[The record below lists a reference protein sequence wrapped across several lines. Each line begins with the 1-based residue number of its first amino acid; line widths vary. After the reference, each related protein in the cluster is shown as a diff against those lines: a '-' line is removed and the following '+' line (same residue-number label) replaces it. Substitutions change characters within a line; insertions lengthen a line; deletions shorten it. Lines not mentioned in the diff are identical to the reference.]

1 MANEY
6 LLEMNHITKS
16 FARVKALSDGNLK
29 VRPGT
34 VHALMGEN
42 GAGKSTL
49 MKCLFGIYHKDD
61 GEILLEGAPVAFSD
75 SADALAHHVAM
86 VHQELNQVLFQNVME
101 NVWLGRYPLKHGL
114 IDEAA
119 MYQKTREIFDRLDIE
134 IDPRVKV
141 GSLQVAQKQMI
152 EIAKAI
158 SYNSKI
164 LVLDEPTS
172 SLTEKE
178 VEHLFG
184 ILKKLVA
191 QGIGIIFITHKMDEV
206 MRISDD
212 VTVMRDGKWIATE
225 STANLTDQQIIS
237 MMVGREMTEMFPVRS
252 AKAGAEVLLK
262 VEHLGT
268 KNPAFTDVNFTLHR
282 GEILGIAGLVGSKR
296 SELLET
302 LFGSRQ
308 KGVGKILYQGEEIEN
323 KSPID
328 AIRHGFAMVTEERRF
343 NGIYSELS
351 VTFNMTISN
360 LKKYTRRGLLCDA
373 PIRRDVN
380 DMVDSMS
387 IKIGSAAAPIRNLSG
402 GNQQKV
408 ILSRWLLTNPE
419 ILLLD
424 EPTRGI
430 DVGAKYEIYKLIE
443 QLADQGKGI
452 LVVSSEMPELFG
464 ICDRI
469 LVMSNGRQ
477 SAIFDAKSATQVD
490 IMTAAAQYV

>member
-1 MANEY
+1 MAEQY
-6 LLEMNHITKS
+6 LLEMNHIRKTFGK
-16 FARVKALSDGNLK
+16 VVALSDGNLK

-49 MKCLFGIYHKDD
+49 MKCLFGIYHKDEGDIVLD
-61 GEILLEGAPVAFSD
+61 GESVNFSN
-75 SADALAHHVAM
+75 SADALSHKVAM

-101 NVWLGRYPLKHGL
+101 NMWLGRYPRKMGL
-114 IDEAA
+114 INEKV
-119 MYQKTREIFDRLDIE
+119 MYEKTKEIFDDLDIN

-158 SYNSKI
+158 SYDSKI

-184 ILKKLVA
+184 ILKRILERK
-191 QGIGIIFITHKMDEV
+191 IGIIFITHKMDEV
-206 MRISDD
+206 MRIADD
-212 VTVMRDGKWIATE
+212 VTIMRDGQWIATRPTTE
-225 STANLTDQQIIS
+225 ITEKEIIS
-237 MMVGREMTEMFPVRS
+237 MMVGREMTEMFPERT
-252 AKAGAEVLLK
+252 AKQGDVILK

-268 KNPAFTDVNFTLHR
+268 KNPAFRDVNFELHS
-282 GEILGIAGLVGSKR
+282 GEILGVAGLVGAMR
-296 SELLET
+296 TELLET
-302 LFGSRQ
+302 LFGSRM
-308 KGVGKILYQGEEIEN
+308 QGEGTIYYKGKQVKFKREM
-323 KSPID
+323 D
-328 AIRHGFAMVTEERRF
+328 AISKGFAMVTEERRY
-343 NGIYSELS
+343 NGIYSDMG
-351 VTFNMTISN
+351 VDFNMTISN
-360 LKKYTRRGLLCDA
+360 LKKYCKKGLLDKKRMKQD
-373 PIRRDVN
+373 IDS
-380 DMVDSMS
+380 MVKSMS
-387 IKIGSAAAPIRNLSG
+387 IKLGSITTPIKNLSG

-430 DVGAKYEIYKLIE
+430 DVGAKYEIYKLINK
-443 QLADQGKGI
+443 LAEQGKAI
-452 LVVSSEMPELFG
+452 IVVSSEMPELFG

-477 SAIFDAKSATQVD
+477 SGIFSVNETTQED
-490 IMTAAAQYV
+490 IMTAAAKYV

>member
-1 MANEY
+1 MAEQY
-6 LLEMNHITKS
+6 LLEMNHIRKTFGK
-16 FARVKALSDGNLK
+16 VVALSDGNLK

-49 MKCLFGIYHKDD
+49 MKCLFGIYHKDEGDIVLD
-61 GEILLEGAPVAFSD
+61 GESVNFSN
-75 SADALAHHVAM
+75 SADALSHKVAM

-101 NVWLGRYPLKHGL
+101 NMWLGRYPRKMGL
-114 IDEAA
+114 IDEKV
-119 MYQKTREIFDRLDIE
+119 MYEKTKEIFDDLDIN

-158 SYNSKI
+158 SYDSKI

-184 ILKKLVA
+184 ILKRILERK
-191 QGIGIIFITHKMDEV
+191 IGIIFITHKMDEV
-206 MRISDD
+206 MRIADD
-212 VTVMRDGKWIATE
+212 VTIMRDGQWIATRPTTE
-225 STANLTDQQIIS
+225 ITEKEIIS
-237 MMVGREMTEMFPVRS
+237 MMVGREMTEMFPERT
-252 AKAGAEVLLK
+252 AKQGDVILK

-268 KNPAFTDVNFTLHR
+268 KNPAFRDVNFELHS
-282 GEILGIAGLVGSKR
+282 GEILGVAGLVGAMR
-296 SELLET
+296 TELLET
-302 LFGSRQ
+302 LFGSRM
-308 KGVGKILYQGEEIEN
+308 QGEGTIYYKGKQVKFKREM
-323 KSPID
+323 D
-328 AIRHGFAMVTEERRF
+328 AISKGFAMVTEERRY
-343 NGIYSELS
+343 NGIYSGMG
-351 VTFNMTISN
+351 VDFNMTISN
-360 LKKYTRRGLLCDA
+360 LKKYCKKGLLDKKRMKQD
-373 PIRRDVN
+373 IDG
-380 DMVDSMS
+380 MVKSMS
-387 IKIGSAAAPIRNLSG
+387 IKLGSITTPIKNLSG

-430 DVGAKYEIYKLIE
+430 DVGAKYEIYKLINK
-443 QLADQGKGI
+443 LAEQGKAI
-452 LVVSSEMPELFG
+452 IVVSSEMPELFG

-477 SAIFDAKSATQVD
+477 SGIFSVNETTQED
-490 IMTAAAQYV
+490 IMTAAAKYV